1 MASIANAEKKDSN
14 NSADVVIIGA
24 GIAGLQCANHVKKS
38 TSHKIL
44 VLEARDR
51 IGGRIYT
58 TKGYGPKTNVI
69 EHGAQFIHGCI
80 DESPQPSSVGN
91 KIRGN

>member
-1 MASIANAEKKDSN
+1 MTSIENAEKKD

-24 GIAGLQCANHVKKS
+24 GISGLQCANYVKKTH
-38 TSHKIL
+38 TSHKVL

-69 EHGAQFIHGCI
+69 EHGAQFIHGCVN
-80 DESPQPSSVGN
+80 ENLCSTVSN
-91 KIRGN
+91 KIRGS